1 MQDAA
6 FYHRFGDSNDLG
18 YWARSDVS
26 QVQKL
31 VLQIP
36 TQFLKGAID
45 LAIGAYMVLRLDP
58 FIAILV
64 IVARLPEALGLQAML
79 QRTKVAYE
87 RLTKDDYESLHNA
100 YYQTCSNPISVQ
112 NLAAEEFEV
121 QRASVT
127 ELRVRSVDEFKRIPD
142 TVFEMLTTVFGS
154 VQDYLR
160 TVLLAG
166 GVLSGRLSVGDYVNF
181 STFWSRTNNGIS
193 RLLECV
199 FFLRERQFTVK
210 RFNALR
216 KRKNANNISLR
227 RYGDASADGSG
238 SRESAL
244 TEEFASATP
253 LVGGGGGGGAGV
265 DVGSSPG
272 FALSRAG
279 VCLLLRE
286 DGSRMQHALKGA
298 IEFADVTFS

>member
-18 YWARSDVS
+18 HWARSDVS

-36 TQFLKGAID
+36 TKFLSGAID

-58 FIAILV
+58 FIALVV
-64 IVARLPEALGLQAML
+64 IVARLPEALGLQAL
-79 QRTKVAYE
+79 VQRANVAYE
-87 RLTKDDYESLHNA
+87 RLLKDDYESLHHA
-100 YYQTCSNPISVQ
+100 YYQSCSNPISVQ

-121 QRASVT
+121 QRAFVT
-127 ELRVRSVDEFKRIPD
+127 ELRVRSVNEFKRIPD
-142 TVFEMLTTVFGS
+142 TVFEVLTTVFGS

-181 STFWSRTNNGIS
+181 SSFWNRTNQGIS
-193 RLLECV
+193 KLLEGV
-199 FFLRERQFTVK
+199 FLLREKQFTVK

-227 RYGDASADGSG
+227 RYGDASG

-244 TEEFASATP
+244 AEEFASATP
-253 LVGGGGGGGAGV
+253 SVGGGGGGGAV